1 MRYGSYV
8 RFAFLAGLT
17 LATSALLAIAA
28 GDARANGRFPETN
41 ALFFAP
47 KDPDLVLLR
56 TTFGEVISYDR
67 GKTWDWICERSVGLA
82 GVEDPM
88 YSITPDGT
96 LIGSTFQGL
105 AVSNDR
111 GCNFHFIG
119 GDLTELVFIDLTS
132 RPSTPGTV
140 VAMASSYAGTNDAMA
155 SYFETTLFETTDQGK
170 TFQTIATGFDP
181 ALLGETVDVAESDPN
196 RIYATAA
203 RNPGTMVKASFLVST
218 DHGKNFSEID
228 VPLAADERAIFIAA
242 VDPTNAD
249 RVYIRTSNATDK
261 PSRLLVSDDAG
272 KTFKVIY
279 TSSGALAGFALSDD
293 GKRVWIGG
301 LKDGLSVAS
310 TADFAW
316 QKRTNIEIGCL
327 KIAKDGLWAC
337 STEKS
342 GFVTGLS
349 TDDGATFVP
358 KLHFCDIRGPLA
370 CAEGSTTRTSCALG
384 DSNGNPP
391 PWPPQRAVL
400 GCGGPV
406 IPDSDAGDAGG
417 DAGTPK
423 KTDDGDGGGCS
434 VRAPSASAAS
444 PFAALLVGA
453 AAIVALARRRRR

>member
-1 MRYGSYV
+1 M
-8 RFAFLAGLT
+8 RFAFVAALT
-17 LATSALLAIAA
+17 LGTSVLLAATS

-47 KDPDLVLLR
+47 NDPDLVLLR
-56 TTFGEVISYDR
+56 TTFGEIISYDR

-105 AVSNDR
+105 SVSTDR

-119 GDLTELVFIDLTS
+119 GDLTDLVFIDLTS

-155 SYFETTLFETTDQGK
+155 SYFKTTLFETTDQGK
-170 TFQTIATGFDP
+170 TFQTIASGFDP

-218 DHGKNFSEID
+218 NHGQSFTEID
-228 VPLAADERAIFIAA
+228 VPLVGEERAIFIAA

-249 RVYIRTSNATDK
+249 RVYIRTSNATDQ
-261 PSRLLVSDDAG
+261 PSRLLVTDDAG
-272 KTFKVIY
+272 KTFKVIF
-279 TSSGALAGFALSDD
+279 TSSGALAGFALSED
-293 GKRVWIGG
+293 GKRVWVGG
-301 LKDGLSVAS
+301 PKDGLRAAS
-310 TADFAW
+310 TADFLW
-316 QKRTNIEIGCL
+316 QVRSNIEIGCL

-337 STEKS
+337 STEKN
-342 GFVTGLS
+342 GFVAGLS

-358 KLHFCDIRGPLA
+358 KLHFCDIRGPLE
-370 CAEGSTTRTSCALG
+370 CAEGSTTRTSCALA
-384 DSNGNPP
+384 DKNGNPP

-406 IPDSDAGDAGG
+406 VPGPDSGDAGG
-417 DAGTPK
+417 DAAPPTN
-423 KTDDGDGGGCS
+423 DEGDSGGCA
-434 VRAPSASAAS
+434 VRAPSPSFAS

-453 AAIVALARRRRR
+453 AAIVGLARRRRRR